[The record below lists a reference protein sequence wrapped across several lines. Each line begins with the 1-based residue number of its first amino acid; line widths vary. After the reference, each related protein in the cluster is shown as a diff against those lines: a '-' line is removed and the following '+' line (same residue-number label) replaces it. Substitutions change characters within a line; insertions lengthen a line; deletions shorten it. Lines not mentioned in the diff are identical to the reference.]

1 METKTKE
8 KKVMKQIEYAEGKG
22 LVIQRR
28 FTKKG
33 ADPYDGIDFELRNS
47 IIRNSDGSVVYEIKD
62 VEVPKFWTQ
71 VATDILAQKYF
82 RKAGVPVT
90 GTEKSIKQVIDRMAK
105 CWRYWGERY
114 GYFASEEDAQA
125 FEDELKH
132 MLVYQMA
139 APNSPQ
145 WFNTGLALSY
155 GITGSAQGHWYV
167 DPETGETMLAPD
179 AYTHSQGHACFIQ
192 TVNDDLVNEGG
203 IFDLVLREARV
214 FKYGSGTGS
223 NFSNLRAKSEKL
235 SGGGSSSGLMSFLKI
250 FDRAAGAI
258 KCLHEDT
265 ELVTTSG
272 VLKIKEI
279 TKGDFVLTKN
289 GYKEVTN
296 VFDNGIQNL
305 VTVKTGLGFEIKCT
319 PEHKFWVR
327 TPSGE
332 EIWKEAKEI
341 TPYDFVCVDFSGYDN
356 FGYKEL
362 KPVNL
367 EHHNEKEIKFP
378 KYLNEQLA
386 EWLGWIFGDGNVT
399 ETKYGAYIG
408 VQVGDSE
415 EDLID
420 KYTTLVKNLFE
431 VHVFKNRRHDKADKS
446 MSLRIASKPLIRFL
460 KENNLCK
467 GKASDISIPK
477 SIKESPASVRAAFL
491 RGFFEA
497 DGTIEKSLYPA
508 CSSISKAMIQDIQLL
523 LQSIG
528 VLSKSFV
535 SEHRETSFGKNPLHR
550 IIVTS
555 SFGIKEFSSKVSFIS
570 DRKKSLIN
578 NALKFLEDRPFEQQ
592 WVLPYFEE
600 EFEEMYANLPSDFN
614 KLGVRRSTSKYFR
627 ETTGKTNFN
636 RFRANVLLKMFPD
649 LEDTFIAKL
658 AKSNIYYDAVTV
670 EKAGEGHVYDIE
682 VNNGHQY
689 LVNGI
694 VTHNSGGTTRRA
706 AKMVIIDADH
716 PEIEDFIN
724 WKVNEEQK
732 VADLYTG
739 SRINQKY
746 LNKIMRVAQEQKTT
760 DWKQNKELR
769 RVIMNA
775 LTRNVPFSYITRVL
789 SLVDQGKASIGF
801 SVYDTHYE
809 GEAYI
814 TVSGQNSNNSI
825 RISNK
830 LMDAVRNNEKW
841 ALTARTNGAEMKTL
855 SARDLWD
862 KISYAAWSCAD
873 PGVQFDDHINEWH
886 TCPVDGKIYATN
898 PCAEYIF
905 LNDTACNLSSINLM
919 KFLDEETGRF
929 DVEAFKH
936 ATRLW
941 TIVLEITVLMAGFP
955 SREIATKSYEFR
967 TLGLGYANLGTC
979 LMVLGIPYDSE
990 EARAI
995 AGALT
1000 AILCG
1005 ESYATSAEMARYFGP
1020 FPAYNRN
1027 AEHMLRVIRN
1037 HRRATYN
1044 VPTEEYEGLTV
1055 KPVAINPKY
1064 CPDYLLQASRE
1075 CWDRALSEGTK
1086 YGYRNAQ
1093 VTVVAPTGT
1102 IGLVMSCDTTGI
1114 EPDFAT
1120 VKFKKLAGGG
1130 YFKIVNEAVS
1140 KALKRLGYSTQ
1151 QIKEIEDYCSG
1162 QGTLTGCPHINPET
1176 LKAKGFTD
1184 EKLKLVESLLTN
1196 AFDMKFVFNKLTL
1209 SEEFCI
1215 SKLGLKKEQLDNPEF
1230 DLLAVL
1236 GFTKE
1241 QIRLANDYVCG
1252 TMTVEGAPHLRQE
1265 HYAIFDCANKCGRYG
1280 KRFIDYMAHVKM
1292 MGAVQPFISGGISKT
1307 INMPNEATVEEVKN
1321 VYNQSYNLMVKCIAL
1336 YRDGSKLSQPL
1347 NSQAQD
1353 EHELF
1358 SLVGNAEDIDET
1370 VGAKQLQEVIL
1381 RGMRKKLP
1389 SKRAGFVQEARVGGQ
1404 KIFVRTGEYPDGALG
1419 EVFIDTYKEGAGYRS
1434 LLNCFAIAV
1443 SKGLQY
1449 GVPLEEFVETFTF
1462 TRFEPSGV
1470 VSGHSNVKQASSII
1484 DYVFRVL
1491 GYEYLHRKDLVHVI
1505 DTEKEDITVK
1515 PTVPPE
1521 TDELK
1526 TKKTIEPDSDMGK
1539 ITEAKVHGFT
1549 GEQCGKCGS
1558 MRVKQN
1564 GACAVCVDC
1573 GETTGCS

>member
-1 METKTKE
+1 
-8 KKVMKQIEYAEGKG
+8 MKQVEYAEGKG
-22 LVIQRR
+22 LVVTRR

-33 ADPYDGIDFELRNS
+33 VDPYSGIEFELRNS
-47 IIRNSDGSVVYEIKD
+47 IIRNPDGSIVYEIKD

-82 RKAGVPVT
+82 RKAGVPNT
-90 GTEKSIKQVIDRMAK
+90 GTEKSVKQVIDRMTK

-114 GYFASEEDAQA
+114 GYFASEDDAQA

-155 GITGSAQGHWYV
+155 GITGTPQGHWYV
-167 DPETGETMLAPD
+167 DPETAETTLAPD
-179 AYTHSQGHACFIQ
+179 AYTHSQAHACFIQ
-192 TVNDDLVNEGG
+192 TVNDDLVSEGG

-223 NFSNLRAKSEKL
+223 NFSNLRGKGEKL

-265 ELVTTSG
+265 ELVTTRG
-272 VLKIKEI
+272 VTKIKDMK
-279 TKGDFVLTKN
+279 KGDFVITRD
-289 GYKEVTN
+289 GFKEVTN
-296 VFDNGIQNL
+296 IFDNGVQDL
-305 VTVKTGLGFEIKCT
+305 VTVRTGLGFEINCT
-319 PEHKFWVR
+319 QEHRFWVR
-327 TPSGE
+327 TSSGE
-332 EIWKEAKEI
+332 ELWKEAKEI
-341 TPYDFVCVDFSGYDN
+341 TPYDFVCIDFSGYDG

-362 KPVNL
+362 KPISL
-367 EHHNEKEIKFP
+367 EHHNEKEVKFP
-378 KYLNEQLA
+378 RYLNEKFA

-399 ETKYGAYIG
+399 DRKYAAYIG
-408 VQVGDSE
+408 VQIGDSE
-415 EDLID
+415 TDLVD
-420 KYTTLVKNLFE
+420 KYTTLVKDLFG
-431 VHVFKNRRHDKADKS
+431 VHVFLNRRHDKKDKS
-446 MSLRIASKPLIRFL
+446 LSLRIASRPLIRFL
-460 KENNLCK
+460 RENGICK
-467 GKASDISIPK
+467 GKARDISIPK
-477 SIKESPASVRAAFL
+477 YIKESPSSVRAAFL

-497 DGTIEKSLYPA
+497 DGTIERGLYPA
-508 CSSISKAMIQDIQLL
+508 CSSISKDMIQDIQLL

-528 VLSKSFV
+528 VISKSFV
-535 SEHRETSFGKNPLHR
+535 SEHRENSFGKNPLHR

-555 SFGIKEFSSKVSFIS
+555 SFGIREFSNRVSFIS
-570 DRKKSLIN
+570 NRKKSIVAK
-578 NALKFLEDRPFEQQ
+578 ALNFLQDRPFEQQ

-600 EFEEMYANLPSDFN
+600 QFEEMYANLPANLN

-636 RFRANVLLKMFPD
+636 RFRANILIKMFPD

-658 AKSNIYYDAVTV
+658 AKSNIYYDTVTV
-670 EKAGEGHVYDIE
+670 EKASEGRVYDIE

-689 LVNGI
+689 LVNGVI
-694 VTHNSGGTTRRA
+694 THNSGGTTRRA

-716 PEIEDFIN
+716 PEIESFIN

-746 LNKIMRVAQEQKTT
+746 LNKIMKVAHEQKTT

-769 RVIMNA
+769 RVILSA
-775 LTRNVPFSYITRVL
+775 LTRNVPFTYITRAL
-789 SLVDQGKASIGF
+789 QLVEQGKANIDF
-801 SVYDTHYE
+801 PVYDTHYE

-825 RISNK
+825 RIPNRF
-830 LMDAVRNNEKW
+830 MDAAKNNDKW
-841 ALTARTNGAEMKTL
+841 PLIGRTTGSVIKTL
-855 SARDLWD
+855 DARDLWN

-873 PGVQFDDHINEWH
+873 PGIQFDDHINEWH
-886 TCPVDGKIYATN
+886 TCPTDGKIYATN
-898 PCAEYIF
+898 PCSEYIF
-905 LNDTACNLSSINLM
+905 LNDTACNLASINLM

-929 DVEAFKH
+929 DVETFKH

-941 TIVLEITVLMAGFP
+941 TVVLEISVLMAGFP
-955 SREIATKSYEFR
+955 SKEIATKSYEFR
-967 TLGLGYANLGTC
+967 TLGLGYANLGTL

-995 AGALT
+995 AGTLT

-1005 ESYATSAEMARYFGP
+1005 ESYATSAEMSKYFGS

-1064 CPDYLLQASRE
+1064 CPDYLLQAARE

-1093 VTVVAPTGT
+1093 VTVIAPTGT

-1130 YFKIVNEAVS
+1130 YFKIVNDAVS
-1140 KALKRLGYSTQ
+1140 KALKRFGYSTQ
-1151 QIKEIEDYCSG
+1151 QIKEIEEYCRG
-1162 QGTLTGCPHINPET
+1162 HGTLANCPHINPET
-1176 LKAKGFTD
+1176 LRAKGFTD
-1184 EKLKLVESLLTN
+1184 EKLQNIESLLSNT
-1196 AFDMKFVFNKLTL
+1196 FDLKFVFNKLTL
-1209 SEEFCI
+1209 GEEFCI
-1215 SKLGLKKEQLDNPEF
+1215 NKLGIKKEQLDNPEF
-1230 DLLAVL
+1230 DLLATL
-1236 GFTKE
+1236 GFTSE
-1241 QIRLANDYVCG
+1241 QIRIANDYVCG
-1252 TMTVEGAPHLRQE
+1252 TMTIEGSPHLRQE
-1265 HYAIFDCANKCGRYG
+1265 HYAIFDCANRCGKYG

-1307 INMPNEATVEEVKN
+1307 INMPNEATVDDVKN
-1321 VYNQSYNLMVKCIAL
+1321 VYDQSYNLMVKCIAL

-1347 NSQAQD
+1347 NSQAED
-1353 EHELF
+1353 ENKLL
-1358 SLVGNAEDIDET
+1358 SLVGNVEEVDET
-1370 VGAKQLQEVIL
+1370 VGDKQLQEVIV

-1449 GVPLEEFVETFTF
+1449 GVPLDEFVETFTF

-1491 GYEYLHRKDLVHVI
+1491 GYEYLHRTDLVHVI
-1505 DTEKEDITVK
+1505 DEDKKELTVK

-1521 TDELK
+1521 KDEMQK
-1526 TKKTIEPDSDMGK
+1526 IKVEIPKIVDSETGK
-1539 ITEAKVHGFT
+1539 ILEAKTQGFT